1 MRSKLKAT
9 LMWLQLNIWVIMMLV
24 GMALIAVAAFFVGI
38 GIGLL
43 VTGVLLIIVSIMA
56 ERG

>member
-24 GMALIAVAAFFVGI
+24 GMALIAVAAFFVDI
-38 GIGLL
+38 AFGLFIA
-43 VTGVLLIIVSIMA
+43 GVMLIVVSVMA

>member
-1 MRSKLKAT
+1 MRSKLKAA

-24 GMALIAVAAFFVGI
+24 GMALIAVAAFFVDI
-38 GIGLL
+38 AFGLFIA
-43 VTGVLLIIVSIMA
+43 GVMLIIVSKMA

>member
-24 GMALIAVAAFFVGI
+24 GMTLIAVAAFFVDI
-38 GIGLL
+38 AFGLF
-43 VTGVLLIIVSIMA
+43 TAGMLLIIVSKMA